1 MSISALTSGMNAW
14 GSNRVSDICV
24 GHSVCTGKAL
34 RVEGGC
40 VSLTAVE
47 KLKLLLNEEETSFV
61 MFVY

>member
-1 MSISALTSGMNAW
+1 MLGARIELWPSGR
-14 GSNRVSDICV
+14 GVSDIFV

>member
-1 MSISALTSGMNAW
+1 MLGARIELWPSGR
-14 GSNRVSDICV
+14 GVSDICV